1 MALGFVGDTMA
12 PFGVQGLLV
21 CRKFWFGDLDC
32 GDGTDAIRKEHWP
45 MRKASETS
53 TASSRKEH
61 ARTQH
66 GSAPGPRAGEL
77 NRPSFSKEQAQELL
91 LENLLSAKRS
101 VASPQRSGA

>member
-1 MALGFVGDTMA
+1 MA

-32 GDGTDAIRKEHWP
+32 GDSTDAI
-45 MRKASETS
+45 
-53 TASSRKEH
+53 RKEH

-91 LENLLSAKRS
+91 LENLLSAERS